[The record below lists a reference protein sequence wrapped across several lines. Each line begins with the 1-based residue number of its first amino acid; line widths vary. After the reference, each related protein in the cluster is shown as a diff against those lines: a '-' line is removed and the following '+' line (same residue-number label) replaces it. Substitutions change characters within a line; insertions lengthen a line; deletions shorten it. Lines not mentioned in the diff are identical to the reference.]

1 MSGFEKQIQQWVAI
15 DNQLRIL
22 NEKTRLLREQKADL
36 AESLTNYAESNN
48 LNDATIQISDGKL
61 KFAATKVQSPLTF
74 KHLESSLTNVIPDE
88 EKVKQLVKHI
98 KNTRESK
105 VVYDIK
111 RYTNK

>member
-1 MSGFEKQIQQWVAI
+1 MSSFEKQIQQWVAI

-22 NEKTRLLREQKADL
+22 NEKVRVLREQKAEL
-36 AESLTNYAESNN
+36 ADSLTTYADSNN

-61 KFAATKVQSPLTF
+61 KFVATKVQTPLTF
-74 KHLESSLTNVIPDE
+74 KHLETSLTNVIPDA
-88 EKVKQLVKHI
+88 EKVQQLVKHI

-105 VVYDIK
+105 IVYDIK